1 MRPLGDARPAA
12 DAPTV
17 DEQGTLYDALSAM
30 LTGDSTEVVVT
41 RDGNPV
47 GVVSR
52 SAIFD
57 VPNEEA
63 QASV

>member
-1 MRPLGDARPAA
+1 
-12 DAPTV
+12 
-17 DEQGTLYDALSAM
+17 M
-30 LTGDSTEVVVT
+30 LTGDSTEVVVI
-41 RDGNPV
+41 RDGTPV